1 MDHAW
6 SLAKALQPGAMTK
19 KNKKILAGSLFA
31 FSSFRVRTDGIMA
44 FALSA
49 TLSVAYST
57 PRPDMLFTSS
67 RPLSPAPLPEFRR
80 TDADFLEG
88 VHSEPSQPLTQRV
101 LERGMPHRART
112 PNEQTSRAPTARM
125 SQRSSA
131 PRQACY
137 SHV

>member
-1 MDHAW
+1 
-6 SLAKALQPGAMTK
+6 
-19 KNKKILAGSLFA
+19 
-31 FSSFRVRTDGIMA
+31 MA

-112 PNEQTSRAPTARM
+112 PNEQTSRRARRPHVTALQCAQTGLLLTRL
-125 SQRSSA
+125 SLAVDSA
-131 PRQACY
+131 
-137 SHV
+137 

>member
-1 MDHAW
+1 M
-6 SLAKALQPGAMTK
+6 
-19 KNKKILAGSLFA
+19 GSWLFA